1 MQAYYE
7 IEIDIPKNHRLN
19 LVLPDD
25 IPEGKAKVAI
35 IYELPN
41 LQTKNT
47 EDLIKAIKKF
57 RVKQALS
64 NKEIKELIL
73 RYPVENT

>member
-1 MQAYYE
+1 MHAYYE
-7 IEIDIPKNHRLN
+7 IETDIPKNHQIN

-25 IPEGKAKVAI
+25 IPEGRAKIAV

-41 LQTKNT
+41 LQEKNID
-47 EDLIKAIKKF
+47 DLIKAIKNF

-64 NKEIKELIL
+64 NKEIKGLCEEG
-73 RYPVENT
+73 RA

>member
-7 IEIDIPKNHRLN
+7 IETNIPKNHQLN
-19 LVLPDD
+19 LVLHDD

-57 RVKQALS
+57 RVKRALS
-64 NKEIKELIL
+64 NKEIKALIEEG
-73 RYPVENT
+73 RA

>member
-41 LQTKNT
+41 LQTKNS
-47 EDLIKAIKKF
+47 EDLIKF
-57 RVKQALS
+57 RAKQALS

>member
-7 IEIDIPKNHRLN
+7 IETDIPKNHQIN

-25 IPEGKAKVAI
+25 IPEVRAKIAV
-35 IYELPN
+35 IYQLSN
-41 LQTKNT
+41 LQEKNID
-47 EDLIKAIKKF
+47 DLIKAIKNF

-64 NKEIKELIL
+64 NKEIKGLCEEG
-73 RYPVENT
+73 RA

>member
-7 IEIDIPKNHRLN
+7 IETDIPKNHQIN

-25 IPEGKAKVAI
+25 IPEGRAKIAV

-41 LQTKNT
+41 LQEKNID
-47 EDLIKAIKKF
+47 ELIKAIKNF

-64 NKEIKELIL
+64 NKEIKGLCEEGL
-73 RYPVENT
+73 P

>member
-7 IEIDIPKNHRLN
+7 IETDIPKNHQIN

-25 IPEGKAKVAI
+25 IPEGRAKIAV

-41 LQTKNT
+41 LQEKNID
-47 EDLIKAIKKF
+47 DLIKAIKNF

-64 NKEIKELIL
+64 NKEIKGLCEEG
-73 RYPVENT
+73 RA